1 VTGRPEQADAAGGR
15 SDDVAERARVVSMLS
30 HELKSPIATI
40 KGLAATINT
49 HSDRLSDAEK
59 REFVGQIEH
68 EAQRMLDAVNQA
80 ALAMKLDAGLPR
92 LDLRVQD
99 PAVVVREGAAAADT
113 GDHPVEFDVEEGS
126 SASIDRLLIAEA
138 VRQLVQ
144 NAARYSPAGTP
155 IRVSSRTEGGG
166 TLIEVADGGPG
177 VPAAMRESVFERFT
191 DWRPAGYEAT
201 DGVGLGLFI
210 CRRIAERHGGEA
222 SLEEGPA
229 GGTIARVRLPLVPL
243 PLED

>member
-1 VTGRPEQADAAGGR
+1 MTGRPEVAEDDVGGR

-30 HELKSPIATI
+30 HELRSPIATI

-80 ALAMKLDAGLPR
+80 ALAMKLDAGLPH
-92 LDLRVQD
+92 LDRRPQD
-99 PAVVVREGAAAADT
+99 PAVAVREGAAAADT
-113 GDHPVEFDVEEGS
+113 GDHPVEIDGEDGS
-126 SASIDRLLIAEA
+126 TAPIDRLLLGEA

-144 NAARYSPAGTP
+144 NAARYSPPGTP
-155 IRVSSRTEGGG
+155 IRVSIRTEGGE

-177 VPAAMRESVFERFT
+177 VPAAMREAVFERFT
-191 DWRPAGYEAT
+191 DWRPPGYEGT
-201 DGVGLGLFI
+201 EGIGLGLFI
-210 CRRIAERHGGEA
+210 CRRIAERHGGGA

-229 GGTIARVRLPLVPL
+229 GGTMARVRLPL
-243 PLED
+243 EE